1 MAEIQEM
8 TGFQSPCAE
17 FAEDELSLDKV
28 FIPDRAAMFA
38 VIAASDRPQLG
49 IQKNDKLIILRGK
62 TPVSN
67 QIVMAVIS
75 NQFVLA
81 KFQWING
88 QGVLMPYNKRVGD
101 VEQNEDF
108 IWGVL
113 SSLHRKFS

>member
-1 MAEIQEM
+1 MAEIQKV

-17 FAEDELSLDKV
+17 FAEDELSLDKI
-28 FIPDRAAMFA
+28 FIPDRAAMYA
-38 VIAASDRPQLG
+38 VIAAWDRPMLG
-49 IQKNDKLIILRGK
+49 VYKNDKLIIHRGK

-67 QIVMAVIS
+67 QVVMAVIA

-88 QGVLMPYNKRVGD
+88 VGYLMPYNKRVGD
-101 VEQNEDF
+101 VEQDEDF

-113 SSLHRKFS
+113 SSLHRKF